1 MKLALRWRAPTK
13 TSAAGDEVSDPGP
26 PIGTAAGVAQTNV
39 SVKLAS
45 AALLGCLAA
54 GPLALVVAGT
64 AVVSRDPVAASQPA
78 PVDPAD
84 ERAAAGEFAQRLVVA
99 WLTSTRDHPERLT
112 ELIPTT
118 TQLGSLP
125 QAGFEVANPAV
136 ASISRAGQVWS
147 VTVAVTVTDQR
158 QGPVRRFFQVPVTVA
173 GDTVGA
179 LTLPAAVA
187 GPAVG
192 AGAPVDY
199 RVPVAGSGPV
209 ATTVAQFLAAYV
221 AGLGEVN
228 RYVSPGAS
236 ITPVAPAP
244 YTAVRVTSLYCEQD
258 IDTGAVPVDG
268 AQLRVL
274 ATGQG
279 TVTDTQ
285 SSTLMYAL
293 TLASRAG
300 RWEVFAIDPAPVLAH
315 AGAAAASTGQPA
327 GPASTPTGI
336 SSPASP

>member
-1 MKLALRWRAPTK
+1 MW
-13 TSAAGDEVSDPGP
+13 S
-26 PIGTAAGVAQTNV
+26 IGTGAGVAVANV

-99 WLTSTRDHPERLT
+99 ALPYPRTPERLT
-112 ELIPTT
+112 ELIPT

-158 QGPVRRFFQVPVTVA
+158 AAMARRFFQVPVTVA
-173 GDTVGA
+173 GDTVSA
-179 LTLPAAVA
+179 LTLPAAWRAVEHVLSNWTTRCRW
-187 GPAVG
+187 PAPDPWPPRWRSSWPPTWPARSRSTGTVS
-192 AGAPVDY
+192 
-199 RVPVAGSGPV
+199 AGSV
-209 ATTVAQFLAAYV
+209 DH
-221 AGLGEVN
+221 
-228 RYVSPGAS
+228 PGAL
-236 ITPVAPAP
+236 VLYA
-244 YTAVRVTSLYCEQD
+244 AVRVTSLYCEQD

-279 TVTDTQ
+279 TVTIPN
-285 SSTLMYAL
+285 STTSVRL
-293 TLASRAG
+293 
-300 RWEVFAIDPAPVLAH
+300 P
-315 AGAAAASTGQPA
+315 
-327 GPASTPTGI
+327 
-336 SSPASP
+336 

>member
-1 MKLALRWRAPTK
+1 MKLALRRRAPTK

-26 PIGTAAGVAQTNV
+26 PIGTAAGVAGTNV

-64 AVVSRDPVAASQPA
+64 AVLSRDPVAATQPA

-84 ERAAAGEFAQRLVVA
+84 ERTAAGEFAQRLVVA
-99 WLTSTRDHPERLT
+99 WLTSTRDHPQRLT
-112 ELIPTT
+112 ELMPT

-158 QGPVRRFFQVPVTVA
+158 AAMARRFFQVPVTVA
-173 GDTVGA
+173 GDTVAA

-221 AGLGEVN
+221 AGSGEVN

-315 AGAAAASTGQPA
+315 AGAAAASTGHPA